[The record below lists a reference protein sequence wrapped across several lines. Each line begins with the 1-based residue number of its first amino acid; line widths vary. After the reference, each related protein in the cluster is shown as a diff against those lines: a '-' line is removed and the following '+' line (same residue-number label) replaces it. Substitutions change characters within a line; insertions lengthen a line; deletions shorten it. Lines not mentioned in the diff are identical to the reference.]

1 MKDMVHIQ
9 ASDDF
14 DRAKNKTRFDN
25 IFSIIDSEKK
35 ALLSYYDVKKL
46 TKPGSER
53 YLGMRVVEI
62 DQIIGSEGR
71 YKDFSKAFLP
81 KKEHL
86 RQRWER
92 VDRAHLQDVILPPI
106 SLFKIGDVY
115 FVRDGNHRVS
125 VAKMQGSYSIDAE
138 VVELTT
144 EITIEPHMTKSD
156 LIKEVI
162 RYEREQMLKESDL
175 HKMLKMENI
184 CFTSLGRYDE
194 LLRHILGHKY
204 FINQGLDEEISMQ
217 EAAISWFVKVY
228 SPIVE
233 IIRNENMLSRFPGRT
248 EADIYIW
255 TIKHWDGLKW
265 KYGQDYPL
273 DEAVKEY
280 NQMYGRNLWAQIKDF
295 FSAIRKKY
303 LSLKK

>member
-1 MKDMVHIQ
+1 MNNMINSQ

-14 DRAKNKTRFDN
+14 NRARNKARFTSIFN
-25 IFSIIDSEKK
+25 IISPEKK
-35 ALLSYYDVKKL
+35 ELLSYYDVKNMA
-46 TKPGSER
+46 KPKSQTYR
-53 YLGMRVVEI
+53 GMQVVSI
-62 DQIIGSEGR
+62 DKIIGSEGR

-81 KKEHL
+81 RKEHL
-86 RQRWER
+86 RQRWESI
-92 VDRAHLQDVILPPI
+92 DRAHLTDIILPPI

-125 VAKMQGSYSIDAE
+125 VAKMQGILSIDAE

-144 EITIEPHMTKSD
+144 EIKIEPHMTKLD
-156 LIKEVI
+156 LKNVVI
-162 RYEREQMLKESDL
+162 QYEREQMLKNSGLDS
-175 HKMLKMENI
+175 MLDMSNI

-194 LLRHILGHKY
+194 MLRHIQGHKY
-204 FINQGLDEEISMQ
+204 YINQGKNEEISME
-217 EAAISWFVKVY
+217 EATSSWFEKVY

-248 EADIYIW
+248 ESDIYIW

-265 KYGQDYPL
+265 KYGQEYPL

-280 NQMYGRNLWAQIKDF
+280 NQIYGKNIFRQISDF
-295 FSAIRKKY
+295 
-303 LSLKK
+303 LKKIFTN

>member
-1 MKDMVHIQ
+1 MNSIINSQ

-14 DRAKNKTRFDN
+14 NRARNKARFTN
-25 IFSIIDSEKK
+25 IFNIINPEKK
-35 ALLSYYDVKKL
+35 ELLSYYDVKNI
-46 TKPGSER
+46 TKPKSQTYR
-53 YLGMRVVEI
+53 GMQVVNI
-62 DQIIGSEGR
+62 NQIIGSEGR

-86 RQRWER
+86 RQRWESI
-92 VDRAHLQDVILPPI
+92 DRAHLSDVILPPI
-106 SLFKIGDVY
+106 SLFKIGDVF

-125 VAKMQGSYSIDAE
+125 VAKMQGTMSIDAE

-144 EITIEPHMTKSD
+144 EINIEPQMTKID
-156 LIKEVI
+156 LKNAVI
-162 RYEREQMLKESDL
+162 AYEREQVIKEYRLDQMLD
-175 HKMLKMENI
+175 METI

-194 LLRHILGHKY
+194 MLRHILGHKY
-204 FINQGLDEEISMQ
+204 FINQDIKREISME
-217 EAAISWFVKVY
+217 EATESWFTNVY

-248 EADIYIW
+248 ESDIYIW

-265 KYGQDYPL
+265 KYGQEYPL

-280 NQMYGRNLWAQIKDF
+280 NQIYGKSILRQISDF
-295 FSAIRKKY
+295 FKKF
-303 LSLKK
+303 LKK